1 MDRIGTCMGERIFLC
16 ICIAGVLCHVVYF
29 CFVHC
34 AWKNEIS
41 ELKENQLAEMQ
52 EISMIENYMNVHP
65 NYDEDKKKAEKL
77 NESVQTMLPDE
88 LEQGNVLL
96 GLQSMALENR
106 VELSG
111 ITPGK
116 KEKNGEM
123 EQLPIEV
130 KFQCGYFSL
139 LDYLKSLQES
149 KRYLQIQ
156 GMNVKSN
163 QERLDCQMKVF
174 VYSMKN

>member
-1 MDRIGTCMGERIFLC
+1 MDWIRTCMGERIFLC
-16 ICIAGVLCHVVYF
+16 ICIAGILCHVVYF
-29 CFVHC
+29 FFVHC

-41 ELKENQLAEMQ
+41 ELKENQLAEVQ
-52 EISMIENYMNVHP
+52 EISMIENYMNAHP
-65 NYDEDKKKAEKL
+65 NYAEDKKKAEKL
-77 NESVQTMLPDE
+77 NASVQTMLPDE

-96 GLQSMALENR
+96 GLQSMAVENR

-116 KEKNGEM
+116 KETNGEM

-130 KFQCGYFSL
+130 KFQCGYFGL

-149 KRYLQIQ
+149 RRYLQIQ

-163 QERLDCQMKVF
+163 QERLDCQIEVL